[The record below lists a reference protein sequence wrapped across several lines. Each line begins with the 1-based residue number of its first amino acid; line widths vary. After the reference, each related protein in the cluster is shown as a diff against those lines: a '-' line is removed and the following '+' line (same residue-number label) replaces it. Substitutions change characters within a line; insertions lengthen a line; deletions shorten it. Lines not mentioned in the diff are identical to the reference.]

1 MSDLKYVTYCDFTA
15 GSVPTSPHS
24 TAGGRPAADLRKDGW
39 ELFGESLVPGFSE
52 FWAVRE
58 RLSQSDQT
66 CRGCRGGCGDPL
78 CSIRQCAQEK
88 SVEVCSSCAEYPCSR
103 IEHLAA
109 RYPNLIS
116 DGTRQRQIG
125 LGKWVEEQNSA
136 AVRASVTRMSA
147 TLPDGAKNHVVQ
159 SGSSGA

>member
-1 MSDLKYVTYCDFTA
+1 MIDLKFVTYCGLYCRLCSNLA
-15 GSVPTSPHS
+15 RIPQQS
-24 TAGGRPAADLRKDGW
+24 AALRQTLRKDGW
-39 ELFGESLVPGFSE
+39 ELFGESLVPGFRE
-52 FWAVRE
+52 FWAVLE
-58 RLSQSDQT
+58 RLSQIDMT

-125 LGKWVEEQNSA
+125 LGKWVEEQEQCRGTGFCHA
-136 AVRASVTRMSA
+136 DVRHPA
-147 TLPDGAKNHVVQ
+147 
-159 SGSSGA
+159 

>member
-1 MSDLKYVTYCDFTA
+1 MIDLKFVTYCGLYCRLCSNLA
-15 GSVPTSPHS
+15 RIPQQS
-24 TAGGRPAADLRKDGW
+24 AALRQTLRKDGW
-39 ELFGESLVPGFSE
+39 ELFGESLVPGFRE
-52 FWAVRE
+52 FWAVLE
-58 RLSQSDQT
+58 RLSQIDMT

-78 CSIRQCAQEK
+78 CRIRQCAQEK

-125 LGKWVEEQNSA
+125 LGKWVEEQEQRCGTGFCYA
-136 AVRASVTRMSA
+136 DVRHPA
-147 TLPDGAKNHVVQ
+147 
-159 SGSSGA
+159 

>member
-1 MSDLKYVTYCDFTA
+1 MSDLKYVTYCGLYCRLCSNLA
-15 GSVPTSPHS
+15 RIPQQ
-24 TAGGRPAADLRKDGW
+24 AAALRQTLRKDGW
-39 ELFGESLVPGFSE
+39 ELFGESLVPGFRE
-52 FWAVRE
+52 FWAVLE

-125 LGKWVEEQNSA
+125 LGKWVEEQEQRRGTGFCYA
-136 AVRASVTRMSA
+136 DVRHPA
-147 TLPDGAKNHVVQ
+147 
-159 SGSSGA
+159 